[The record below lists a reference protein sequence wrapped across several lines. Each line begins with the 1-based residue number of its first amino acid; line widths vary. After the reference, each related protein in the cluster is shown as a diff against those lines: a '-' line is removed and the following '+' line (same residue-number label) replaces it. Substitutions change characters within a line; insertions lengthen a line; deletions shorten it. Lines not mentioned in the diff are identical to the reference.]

1 MEKIIKVILALLFFL
16 CLLNMP
22 YGYYEL
28 VRFVAFASFG
38 FLAYKANQEDKSEQV
53 FIYIAL
59 ALLFQPFYKIAL
71 GREIWNMVDVVVGIG
86 LLISIFIKNKKSV
99 RDK

>member
-1 MEKIIKVILALLFFL
+1 MTILVKVTLTLLFFL

-28 VRFVAFASFG
+28 VRFLALAGFG
-38 FLAYKANQEDKSEQV
+38 FLAYKASQKDKSEQV

-86 LLISIFIKNKKSV
+86 LIISIFIKKT
-99 RDK
+99 DK

>member
-1 MEKIIKVILALLFFL
+1 MTILVKVTLTLFFFL

-22 YGYYEL
+22 YGYFQL
-28 VRFVAFASFG
+28 VRFLALAGFG
-38 FLAYKANQEDKSEQV
+38 FLAHKANQEDKSEQV

-86 LLISIFIKNKKSV
+86 LIISIFIKKT
-99 RDK
+99 DK